1 MIRGEIDHLLFQD
14 ESSIRDYQ
22 SLVNNWF
29 PKGKQRIIPTYG
41 NNKSIKLIG
50 ILNYETGHVY
60 VQEEERYTAEIF
72 LKFLNNVLKEYPSG
86 KIVLIL
92 DNARIHHAKV
102 IQPFLNEHK
111 NRLRLVFL
119 PPYSPELNLIEGLW
133 KWLKQS
139 VIHNVFY
146 KNINEIRNAVQGFI
160 QHINERPSEVIQRL
174 CEKNVKNLSVSIY
187 ISHNKVNDLSP
198 LEHFKELDLFDY
210 SFNQISDIS
219 SVNNLEEIRYGDINS
234 QAIYLPS
241 QTIKKGESV
250 VVTNPIKA
258 EDGVV
263 RDIVVNGGKYD
274 ESTNQIIWENIT
286 TNQTLSYQFTK
297 TIDYPKYG
305 GMIEFSGTVFVDVV
319 ILGEP
324 PILSGVDDLTIPF
337 GEEFNPLQG
346 VQGYDA
352 EDGDITDQIIVEGKV
367 DIFTPG
373 TYELVYQVTDSE
385 NQTTTATRIITVELP
400 ASSINQIPTIEVK
413 DRIVKKGTNF
423 DPLEGVQAYD
433 VEDGDITNQIKV
445 IHNNVNTNHV
455 GTYQV
460 IYEVVDSQGAKATRL
475 ITVEVRDIPQTGLSL
490 FN

>member
-1 MIRGEIDHLLFQD
+1 MISIFSLLLIFSFSIQASDVIQFPDSDLKVALLRQLGKSPNDEI
-14 ESSIRDYQ
+14 SIAEAENAPQTLDLSQ
-22 SLVNNWF
+22 A
-29 PKGKQRIIPTYG
+29 
-41 NNKSIKLIG
+41 G
-50 ILNYETGHVY
+50 ISNSEGIQYFKNVT
-60 VQEEERYTAEIF
+60 F
-72 LKFLNNVLKEYPSG
+72 LKLHENNIQDLTPLSNLTKLKILLLNDNVIEDIAPLANLKNVTLLNLNNNQLT
-86 KIVLIL
+86 
-92 DNARIHHAKV
+92 
-102 IQPFLNEHK
+102 
-111 NRLRLVFL
+111 
-119 PPYSPELNLIEGLW
+119 NLQML
-133 KWLKQS
+133 
-139 VIHNVFY
+139 
-146 KNINEIRNAVQGFI
+146 KNIP
-160 QHINERPSEVIQRL
+160 HMHYL
-174 CEKNVKNLSVSIY
+174 Y
-187 ISHNKVNDLSP
+187 IPHNKVNDITP
-198 LEHFKELDLFDY
+198 LDHFKELDFFDY

-219 SVNNLEEIRYGDINS
+219 SINNLTELCYGDINS

-258 EDGVV
+258 EDGIVK
-263 RDIVVNGGKYD
+263 DIVVNGGSYD

-346 VQGYDA
+346 VQAYDA

-367 DIFTPG
+367 DIFTSG

-400 ASSINQIPTIEVK
+400 ASSINQIPTIEVN

-460 IYEVVDSQGAKATRL
+460 IYEVMDSQGAKATRL
-475 ITVEVRDIPQTGLSL
+475 ITVQVRDIPQTGLSL

>member
-1 MIRGEIDHLLFQD
+1 MLKKISTMISIFSLLLIFSFSIQASDVIQFPDSDLKVALLRQLEKSPNDEI
-14 ESSIRDYQ
+14 SIAEAENAPQTLDLSQ
-22 SLVNNWF
+22 A
-29 PKGKQRIIPTYG
+29 
-41 NNKSIKLIG
+41 G
-50 ILNYETGHVY
+50 ISNLEGIQYFKNVT
-60 VQEEERYTAEIF
+60 F
-72 LKFLNNVLKEYPSG
+72 LKLHENNIQDLTPLSNLTKLKILLLNDNVIEDIAPLANLKNVILLNLNNNQVT
-86 KIVLIL
+86 
-92 DNARIHHAKV
+92 
-102 IQPFLNEHK
+102 
-111 NRLRLVFL
+111 
-119 PPYSPELNLIEGLW
+119 NLQML
-133 KWLKQS
+133 
-139 VIHNVFY
+139 
-146 KNINEIRNAVQGFI
+146 KNIP
-160 QHINERPSEVIQRL
+160 HMHYL
-174 CEKNVKNLSVSIY
+174 Y
-187 ISHNKVNDLSP
+187 ISHNKVNDITP
-198 LEHFKELDLFDY
+198 LDHFKELDFFDY

-219 SVNNLEEIRYGDINS
+219 SINNLTELHYGDINS

-250 VVTNPIKA
+250 AVTNPIKA

-346 VQGYDA
+346 VQAYDA

-460 IYEVVDSQGAKATRL
+460 IYEVMDSQGAKATRL
-475 ITVEVRDIPQTGLSL
+475 ITVQVRDIPQTGLSL

>member
-1 MIRGEIDHLLFQD
+1 MLKKISTMISIFSLLLIFSFSIQASDVIQFPDSDLKVALLRQLGKSPNHEI
-14 ESSIRDYQ
+14 SIAEAE
-22 SLVNNWF
+22 NA
-29 PKGKQRIIPTYG
+29 PKILDLSQA
-41 NNKSIKLIG
+41 G
-50 ILNYETGHVY
+50 ISNLEGIQYFKNVT
-60 VQEEERYTAEIF
+60 F
-72 LKFLNNVLKEYPSG
+72 LKLHENNIQDLTPLSNLTKLKILLLN
-86 KIVLIL
+86 
-92 DNARIHHAKV
+92 D
-102 IQPFLNEHK
+102 
-111 NRLRLVFL
+111 
-119 PPYSPELNLIEGLW
+119 NLIEDIGPLAN
-133 KWLKQS
+133 L
-139 VIHNVFY
+139 
-146 KNINEIRNAVQGFI
+146 
-160 QHINERPSEVIQRL
+160 
-174 CEKNVKNLSVSIY
+174 KNVTLLNLNNNQVTNLQPLQNIPTLYYLY

-219 SVNNLEEIRYGDINS
+219 SINNLTELRYGDVNS

-250 VVTNPIKA
+250 IVTNPIKA

-263 RDIVVNGGKYD
+263 RDIVVNGGKYA
-274 ESTNQIIWENIT
+274 ESTNQIIWENVT
-286 TNQTLSYQFTK
+286 NNQTLSYQFTK
-297 TIDYPKYG
+297 VIDYPKYG

-346 VQGYDA
+346 VQASDA
-352 EDGDITDQIIVEGKV
+352 EDGDITDQIIVEGKG

-373 TYELVYQVTDSE
+373 TYELVYQVTDSQ
-385 NQTTTATRIITVELP
+385 NQTTTLTRIITVELP
-400 ASSINQIPTIEVK
+400 AAIINQIPTIEVN

-460 IYEVVDSQGAKATRL
+460 IYEVIDSQGAKATRL
-475 ITVEVRDIPQTGLSL
+475 ITVQVRDIPQTGLSL

>member
-1 MIRGEIDHLLFQD
+1 MISIFSLLLIFSFSIQASDVIQFPDSDLKVALLRQLGKSPNDEI
-14 ESSIRDYQ
+14 SIAEAENAPQTLDLSQ
-22 SLVNNWF
+22 A
-29 PKGKQRIIPTYG
+29 
-41 NNKSIKLIG
+41 G
-50 ILNYETGHVY
+50 ISNLEGIQYFKNVT
-60 VQEEERYTAEIF
+60 F
-72 LKFLNNVLKEYPSG
+72 LKLHENNIQDLTPLSNLTKLKILLLNDNVIEDIAPLANLKNVILLNLNNNQVT
-86 KIVLIL
+86 
-92 DNARIHHAKV
+92 
-102 IQPFLNEHK
+102 
-111 NRLRLVFL
+111 
-119 PPYSPELNLIEGLW
+119 NLQML
-133 KWLKQS
+133 
-139 VIHNVFY
+139 
-146 KNINEIRNAVQGFI
+146 KNIP
-160 QHINERPSEVIQRL
+160 HMHYL
-174 CEKNVKNLSVSIY
+174 Y
-187 ISHNKVNDLSP
+187 ISHNKVNDITP
-198 LEHFKELDLFDY
+198 LDHFKELDLFDY

-475 ITVEVRDIPQTGLSL
+475 ITVQVRDIPQTGLSL

>member
-1 MIRGEIDHLLFQD
+1 MISIFSLLLIFSFSIQASDVIQFPDSDLKVALLRQLGKSPNDEI
-14 ESSIRDYQ
+14 SIAEAENAPQTLDLSQ
-22 SLVNNWF
+22 A
-29 PKGKQRIIPTYG
+29 
-41 NNKSIKLIG
+41 G
-50 ILNYETGHVY
+50 ISNLEGIQYFKNVT
-60 VQEEERYTAEIF
+60 F
-72 LKFLNNVLKEYPSG
+72 LKLHENNIQDLTPLSNLTKLKILLLNDNVIEDIAPLANLKNVTLLNLNNNQVT
-86 KIVLIL
+86 
-92 DNARIHHAKV
+92 
-102 IQPFLNEHK
+102 
-111 NRLRLVFL
+111 
-119 PPYSPELNLIEGLW
+119 NLQML
-133 KWLKQS
+133 
-139 VIHNVFY
+139 
-146 KNINEIRNAVQGFI
+146 KNIP
-160 QHINERPSEVIQRL
+160 HMHYL
-174 CEKNVKNLSVSIY
+174 Y
-187 ISHNKVNDLSP
+187 ISHNKVNDIIP
-198 LEHFKELDLFDY
+198 LDHFKELDFFDY

-219 SVNNLEEIRYGDINS
+219 SINNLTELRYGDINS

-258 EDGVV
+258 EDGIVK
-263 RDIVVNGGKYD
+263 DIVVNGGSYD

-346 VQGYDA
+346 VQAYDA

-400 ASSINQIPTIEVK
+400 ASSINQIPTIEVN

-460 IYEVVDSQGAKATRL
+460 IYEVMDSQGAKATRL
-475 ITVEVRDIPQTGLSL
+475 ITVQVRDIPQTGLSL

>member
-1 MIRGEIDHLLFQD
+1 MLKKISTMISIFSLLLIFSFSIQASDVIQFPDSDLKVALLRQLGKSPNDEISIAEAENAPQTLDLSQAGISNLEGIQYFKNVTFLKLHENNIQDLTPLSNLTKLKILLLND
-14 ESSIRDYQ
+14 NVIEDIAP
-22 SLVNNWF
+22 LANLKNVILLNLNNNQVTNLQ
-29 PKGKQRIIPTYG
+29 PLQNIPTLYY
-41 NNKSIKLIG
+41 L
-50 ILNYETGHVY
+50 
-60 VQEEERYTAEIF
+60 
-72 LKFLNNVLKEYPSG
+72 
-86 KIVLIL
+86 
-92 DNARIHHAKV
+92 
-102 IQPFLNEHK
+102 
-111 NRLRLVFL
+111 
-119 PPYSPELNLIEGLW
+119 
-133 KWLKQS
+133 
-139 VIHNVFY
+139 
-146 KNINEIRNAVQGFI
+146 
-160 QHINERPSEVIQRL
+160 
-174 CEKNVKNLSVSIY
+174 Y

-258 EDGVV
+258 EDGIVK
-263 RDIVVNGGKYD
+263 DIVVNGGSYD

-346 VQGYDA
+346 VQAYDA

-400 ASSINQIPTIEVK
+400 AAIINQIPTIEVN

-460 IYEVVDSQGAKATRL
+460 IYEVMDSQGAKATRL
-475 ITVEVRDIPQTGLSL
+475 ITVQVRDIPQTGLSL

>member
-41 NNKSIKLIG
+41 NNKSVKLIG

-160 QHINERPSEVIQRL
+160 RACQ
-174 CEKNVKNLSVSIY
+174 VKR
-187 ISHNKVNDLSP
+187 VNYFLK
-198 LEHFKELDLFDY
+198 L
-210 SFNQISDIS
+210 
-219 SVNNLEEIRYGDINS
+219 
-234 QAIYLPS
+234 
-241 QTIKKGESV
+241 
-250 VVTNPIKA
+250 
-258 EDGVV
+258 
-263 RDIVVNGGKYD
+263 
-274 ESTNQIIWENIT
+274 
-286 TNQTLSYQFTK
+286 
-297 TIDYPKYG
+297 
-305 GMIEFSGTVFVDVV
+305 
-319 ILGEP
+319 
-324 PILSGVDDLTIPF
+324 
-337 GEEFNPLQG
+337 
-346 VQGYDA
+346 
-352 EDGDITDQIIVEGKV
+352 
-367 DIFTPG
+367 
-373 TYELVYQVTDSE
+373 
-385 NQTTTATRIITVELP
+385 
-400 ASSINQIPTIEVK
+400 
-413 DRIVKKGTNF
+413 
-423 DPLEGVQAYD
+423 
-433 VEDGDITNQIKV
+433 
-445 IHNNVNTNHV
+445 
-455 GTYQV
+455 
-460 IYEVVDSQGAKATRL
+460 
-475 ITVEVRDIPQTGLSL
+475 
-490 FN
+490 

>member
-1 MIRGEIDHLLFQD
+1 MISIFSLLLIFSFSIQASDVIQFPDSDLKVALLRQLGKSPNDEI
-14 ESSIRDYQ
+14 SIAEAENAPQTLDLSQ
-22 SLVNNWF
+22 A
-29 PKGKQRIIPTYG
+29 
-41 NNKSIKLIG
+41 SISNLEG
-50 ILNYETGHVY
+50 IQYFKNVT
-60 VQEEERYTAEIF
+60 F
-72 LKFLNNVLKEYPSG
+72 LKLHENNIQDLTPLSNLTKLKILLLN
-86 KIVLIL
+86 
-92 DNARIHHAKV
+92 D
-102 IQPFLNEHK
+102 
-111 NRLRLVFL
+111 
-119 PPYSPELNLIEGLW
+119 NLIEDIGPLAN
-133 KWLKQS
+133 L
-139 VIHNVFY
+139 
-146 KNINEIRNAVQGFI
+146 
-160 QHINERPSEVIQRL
+160 
-174 CEKNVKNLSVSIY
+174 KNVTLLNLNNNQVTNLQPLQNIPTLYYLY

-373 TYELVYQVTDSE
+373 TYELVYQVTDSQ
-385 NQTTTATRIITVELP
+385 NQTTTLTRIITVELP

-460 IYEVVDSQGAKATRL
+460 IYEVMDSQGAKATRL
-475 ITVEVRDIPQTGLSL
+475 ITVQVRDIPQTGLSL

>member
-1 MIRGEIDHLLFQD
+1 MLKKISTMISIFSLLLIFSFSIQASDVIQFPDSDLKVALLRQLGKSPNDEI
-14 ESSIRDYQ
+14 SIAEAENAPQTLDLSQ
-22 SLVNNWF
+22 A
-29 PKGKQRIIPTYG
+29 
-41 NNKSIKLIG
+41 G
-50 ILNYETGHVY
+50 ISNLEGIQYFKNVT
-60 VQEEERYTAEIF
+60 F
-72 LKFLNNVLKEYPSG
+72 LKLHENNIQDLTPLSNLTKLKILLLNDNVIEDIAPLANLKNVTLLNLNNNQVT
-86 KIVLIL
+86 
-92 DNARIHHAKV
+92 
-102 IQPFLNEHK
+102 
-111 NRLRLVFL
+111 
-119 PPYSPELNLIEGLW
+119 NLQML
-133 KWLKQS
+133 
-139 VIHNVFY
+139 
-146 KNINEIRNAVQGFI
+146 KNIP
-160 QHINERPSEVIQRL
+160 HMHYL
-174 CEKNVKNLSVSIY
+174 Y
-187 ISHNKVNDLSP
+187 ISHNKVNDITP
-198 LEHFKELDLFDY
+198 LDHFKELDFFDY

-219 SVNNLEEIRYGDINS
+219 SINNLTELCYGDINS

-258 EDGVV
+258 EDGIVK
-263 RDIVVNGGKYD
+263 DIVVNGGSYD

-346 VQGYDA
+346 VQAYDA

-367 DIFTPG
+367 DIFTSG

-400 ASSINQIPTIEVK
+400 ASSINQIPTIEVN

-460 IYEVVDSQGAKATRL
+460 IYEVMDSQGAKATRL
-475 ITVEVRDIPQTGLSL
+475 ITVQVRDIPQTGLSL

>member
-72 LKFLNNVLKEYPSG
+72 LKFLNNVLKEYPTG

-274 ESTNQIIWENIT
+274 ESTN
-286 TNQTLSYQFTK
+286 
-297 TIDYPKYG
+297 
-305 GMIEFSGTVFVDVV
+305 
-319 ILGEP
+319 
-324 PILSGVDDLTIPF
+324 
-337 GEEFNPLQG
+337 
-346 VQGYDA
+346 
-352 EDGDITDQIIVEGKV
+352 
-367 DIFTPG
+367 
-373 TYELVYQVTDSE
+373 
-385 NQTTTATRIITVELP
+385 
-400 ASSINQIPTIEVK
+400 
-413 DRIVKKGTNF
+413 
-423 DPLEGVQAYD
+423 
-433 VEDGDITNQIKV
+433 
-445 IHNNVNTNHV
+445 
-455 GTYQV
+455 
-460 IYEVVDSQGAKATRL
+460 
-475 ITVEVRDIPQTGLSL
+475 
-490 FN
+490 

>member
-1 MIRGEIDHLLFQD
+1 MLKKISTMISIFSLLLIFSFSIQASDVIQFPDSDLKVALLRQLGKSPNDEI
-14 ESSIRDYQ
+14 SIAEAENAPQTLDLSQ
-22 SLVNNWF
+22 A
-29 PKGKQRIIPTYG
+29 
-41 NNKSIKLIG
+41 G
-50 ILNYETGHVY
+50 ISNLEGIQYFKNVT
-60 VQEEERYTAEIF
+60 F
-72 LKFLNNVLKEYPSG
+72 LKLHENNIQDLTPLSNLTKLKILLLNDNVIEDIAPLANLKNVTLLNLNNNQVT
-86 KIVLIL
+86 
-92 DNARIHHAKV
+92 
-102 IQPFLNEHK
+102 
-111 NRLRLVFL
+111 
-119 PPYSPELNLIEGLW
+119 NLQML
-133 KWLKQS
+133 
-139 VIHNVFY
+139 
-146 KNINEIRNAVQGFI
+146 KNIP
-160 QHINERPSEVIQRL
+160 HMHYL
-174 CEKNVKNLSVSIY
+174 Y
-187 ISHNKVNDLSP
+187 ISHNKVNDITP
-198 LEHFKELDLFDY
+198 LDHFKELDFFDY

-219 SVNNLEEIRYGDINS
+219 SINNLTELHYGDINS

-258 EDGVV
+258 EDGIVK
-263 RDIVVNGGKYD
+263 DIVVNGGSYD

-346 VQGYDA
+346 VQAYDA

-400 ASSINQIPTIEVK
+400 ASSINQIPTIEVN

-460 IYEVVDSQGAKATRL
+460 IYEVMDSQGAKATRL
-475 ITVEVRDIPQTGLSL
+475 ITVQVRDIPQTGLSL

>member
-1 MIRGEIDHLLFQD
+1 MISIFSLLLIFSFSIQASDVIQFPDSDLKVALLRELGKSPNDEI
-14 ESSIRDYQ
+14 SIAEAENAPQTLDLSQ
-22 SLVNNWF
+22 A
-29 PKGKQRIIPTYG
+29 
-41 NNKSIKLIG
+41 SISNLEG
-50 ILNYETGHVY
+50 IQYFKNVT
-60 VQEEERYTAEIF
+60 F
-72 LKFLNNVLKEYPSG
+72 LKLHENNIQDLTPLSNLTKLKILLLN
-86 KIVLIL
+86 
-92 DNARIHHAKV
+92 D
-102 IQPFLNEHK
+102 
-111 NRLRLVFL
+111 
-119 PPYSPELNLIEGLW
+119 NLIEDIGPLAN
-133 KWLKQS
+133 L
-139 VIHNVFY
+139 
-146 KNINEIRNAVQGFI
+146 
-160 QHINERPSEVIQRL
+160 
-174 CEKNVKNLSVSIY
+174 KNVTLLNLNNNQVTNLQPLQNIPTLYYLY

-210 SFNQISDIS
+210 SFSQISDIS
-219 SVNNLEEIRYGDINS
+219 SINNLTELRYGDVNS

-250 VVTNPIKA
+250 IVTNPIKA

-346 VQGYDA
+346 VQASDA
-352 EDGDITDQIIVEGKV
+352 EDGDITDQIIVEGKG

-373 TYELVYQVTDSE
+373 TYELVYQVTDSQ
-385 NQTTTATRIITVELP
+385 NQTTTLTRIITVELP
-400 ASSINQIPTIEVK
+400 AAIINQIPTIEVN

-460 IYEVVDSQGAKATRL
+460 IYEVIDSQGAKATRL
-475 ITVEVRDIPQTGLSL
+475 ITVQVRDIPQTGLSL

>member
-1 MIRGEIDHLLFQD
+1 MISIFSLLLIFSFSIQASDVIQFPDSDLKVALLRQLGKSPNDEI
-14 ESSIRDYQ
+14 SIAEAENAPQTLDLSQ
-22 SLVNNWF
+22 A
-29 PKGKQRIIPTYG
+29 
-41 NNKSIKLIG
+41 G
-50 ILNYETGHVY
+50 ISNLEGIQYFKNVT
-60 VQEEERYTAEIF
+60 F
-72 LKFLNNVLKEYPSG
+72 LKLHENNIQDLTPLSNLTKLKILLLNDNVIEDIAPLANLKNVILLNLNNNQVT
-86 KIVLIL
+86 
-92 DNARIHHAKV
+92 
-102 IQPFLNEHK
+102 
-111 NRLRLVFL
+111 
-119 PPYSPELNLIEGLW
+119 NLQML
-133 KWLKQS
+133 
-139 VIHNVFY
+139 
-146 KNINEIRNAVQGFI
+146 KNIP
-160 QHINERPSEVIQRL
+160 HMHYL
-174 CEKNVKNLSVSIY
+174 Y
-187 ISHNKVNDLSP
+187 ISHNKVNDITP
-198 LEHFKELDLFDY
+198 LDHFKELDFFDY

-305 GMIEFSGTVFVDVV
+305 GMIEFSGTVFVDVI

-346 VQGYDA
+346 VQAYDA

-400 ASSINQIPTIEVK
+400 ASSINQIPTIEVN

-460 IYEVVDSQGAKATRL
+460 IYEVMDSQGAKATRL
-475 ITVEVRDIPQTGLSL
+475 ITVQVRDIPQTGLSL

>member
-1 MIRGEIDHLLFQD
+1 MLKKISTMISIFGLLLISSFGIQGSDIIQFPDSDLKVALLRELGKSPNDEI
-14 ESSIRDYQ
+14 SIAEAENAPQTLDLSQ
-22 SLVNNWF
+22 A
-29 PKGKQRIIPTYG
+29 
-41 NNKSIKLIG
+41 SISNLEG
-50 ILNYETGHVY
+50 IQYFKNVT
-60 VQEEERYTAEIF
+60 F
-72 LKFLNNVLKEYPSG
+72 LKLHENNNHDLTPLSNLTKLKILLLN
-86 KIVLIL
+86 
-92 DNARIHHAKV
+92 D
-102 IQPFLNEHK
+102 
-111 NRLRLVFL
+111 
-119 PPYSPELNLIEGLW
+119 NLIEDIGPLAN
-133 KWLKQS
+133 L
-139 VIHNVFY
+139 
-146 KNINEIRNAVQGFI
+146 
-160 QHINERPSEVIQRL
+160 
-174 CEKNVKNLSVSIY
+174 KNVTLLNLNNNQVTNLQPLQNIPTLYYLY

-219 SVNNLEEIRYGDINS
+219 SVNNLAEIRYGDINS

-258 EDGVV
+258 EDGIVK
-263 RDIVVNGGKYD
+263 DIVVSGGSYD
-274 ESTNQIIWENIT
+274 ESTNQITWGNVT

-346 VQGYDA
+346 VQAYDA
-352 EDGDITDQIIVEGKV
+352 EDGDITDQIIVEGEV

-400 ASSINQIPTIEVK
+400 ASSINQIPTIEVN

-460 IYEVVDSQGAKATRL
+460 IYEVMDSQGTKAPRL
-475 ITVEVRDIPQTGLSL
+475 ITVQVRDIPQTGLSL

>member
-29 PKGKQRIIPTYG
+29 HKGKQRIIPTYG
-41 NNKSIKLIG
+41 NNKSVKLIG

-174 CEKNVKNLSVSIY
+174 CEK
-187 ISHNKVNDLSP
+187 
-198 LEHFKELDLFDY
+198 
-210 SFNQISDIS
+210 
-219 SVNNLEEIRYGDINS
+219 
-234 QAIYLPS
+234 
-241 QTIKKGESV
+241 
-250 VVTNPIKA
+250 
-258 EDGVV
+258 
-263 RDIVVNGGKYD
+263 
-274 ESTNQIIWENIT
+274 
-286 TNQTLSYQFTK
+286 
-297 TIDYPKYG
+297 
-305 GMIEFSGTVFVDVV
+305 M
-319 ILGEP
+319 
-324 PILSGVDDLTIPF
+324 
-337 GEEFNPLQG
+337 
-346 VQGYDA
+346 
-352 EDGDITDQIIVEGKV
+352 
-367 DIFTPG
+367 
-373 TYELVYQVTDSE
+373 
-385 NQTTTATRIITVELP
+385 
-400 ASSINQIPTIEVK
+400 
-413 DRIVKKGTNF
+413 
-423 DPLEGVQAYD
+423 
-433 VEDGDITNQIKV
+433 
-445 IHNNVNTNHV
+445 
-455 GTYQV
+455 
-460 IYEVVDSQGAKATRL
+460 
-475 ITVEVRDIPQTGLSL
+475 
-490 FN
+490 

>member
-1 MIRGEIDHLLFQD
+1 MISIFSLLLIFSFSIQASDVIQFPDSDLKVALLRQLGKSPNDEI
-14 ESSIRDYQ
+14 SIAEAENAPQTLDLSQ
-22 SLVNNWF
+22 A
-29 PKGKQRIIPTYG
+29 
-41 NNKSIKLIG
+41 SISNLEG
-50 ILNYETGHVY
+50 IQYFKNVT
-60 VQEEERYTAEIF
+60 F
-72 LKFLNNVLKEYPSG
+72 LKLHENNIQDLTPLSNLTKLKILLLN
-86 KIVLIL
+86 
-92 DNARIHHAKV
+92 D
-102 IQPFLNEHK
+102 
-111 NRLRLVFL
+111 
-119 PPYSPELNLIEGLW
+119 NLIEDIGPLAN
-133 KWLKQS
+133 L
-139 VIHNVFY
+139 
-146 KNINEIRNAVQGFI
+146 
-160 QHINERPSEVIQRL
+160 
-174 CEKNVKNLSVSIY
+174 KNVTLLNLNNNQVTNLQPLQNIPTLYYLY